1 MPTTYT
7 GDQTQTQLPSDPPEG
22 KNGIEVALP
31 ADGDL
36 PNAATFEQA
45 FKVLADFIDWLKRP
59 RATAS
64 VWAKC
69 IIAYRAAIG
78 HRRFAVDH
86 LGFPTGQV
94 LVHDVTWR
102 PASAGAAQKFG
113 ADPGSVYSA
122 MPDWSY
128 KSVNTTGTGS
138 ATMGRSVFGPA
149 IALRCGDTLN
159 DFVRLTMMPLGVLRA
174 DNHVVLEASG
184 VVPIENSFTSYIAVC
199 DDPANDVGAATDLIG
214 FRITGAN
221 TWRCV
226 TRASGV
232 ETETD
237 SLVTASIGSSRPD
250 RLRIEWSGETVAD
263 DATRAVRFYVNGALK
278 ATHTTNLPLGMG
290 AGISI
295 SNLRN
300 TAHVGGEYLIVGP
313 MRFRMSLSEVDTV
326 L

>member
-22 KNGIEVALP
+22 ENTIQVSLP

-59 RATAS
+59 KATAS

-94 LVHDVTWR
+94 AVHDVNWR
-102 PASAGAAQKFG
+102 PSSSGAVEKFG
-113 ADPGSVYSA
+113 ADAGSVYRA

-128 KSVNTTGTGS
+128 KSVNTTGTAS
-138 ATMGRSVFGPA
+138 ANMGRSAFGPA
-149 IALRCGDTLN
+149 VGIRCGDTLN
-159 DFVRLTMMPLGVLRA
+159 DYVRLTLMPLGELRA
-174 DNHVVLEASG
+174 DNHVVLEASS
-184 VVPIENSFTSYIAVC
+184 VVPIESSFTSYIAIC
-199 DDPANDVGAATDLIG
+199 DDPTGDVGSAADLIG
-214 FRITGAN
+214 FRIIGAN
-221 TWRCV
+221 SWRCV

-232 ETETD
+232 ETATD
-237 SLVTASIGSSRPD
+237 SLVTASIGSARPD
-250 RLRIEWSGETVAD
+250 RLRVEWSGETVAD
-263 DATRAVRFYVNGALK
+263 DATRAVRFYVNGTLV
-278 ATHTTNLPLGMG
+278 ATHTTNLPLAMG
-290 AGISI
+290 AGVAI

-300 TAHVGGEYLIVGP
+300 AAHVGGEYLIVGP
-313 MRFRMSLSEVDTV
+313 MRMRLSLSEVDTV